1 MKKICFVT
9 ATRAEYGQM
18 APIMHKI
25 KGNEKFTL
33 QILATGTHLVESFG
47 YTYREIESDGFTI
60 DEKVEIQMNTDT
72 KVGICKTM
80 GIAMIGISDAL
91 NRLLPD
97 IIVVLGDRY
106 EMLSVVSVA
115 TIMNIPIA
123 HISGGD
129 STPNAV
135 DDAIRHAIT
144 KMSILHFAF
153 TEQYR
158 NRIIQMGEN
167 PKRVFNVGALGVEN
181 AKNIKCLSKTEISSC
196 LGININNKYIL
207 ITYHP
212 TTRSYGTAKSEIDN
226 LLSALECYEEYYY
239 IFTKANSD
247 PEGGIINKSIQEF
260 VCRHSGKAIL
270 VDSLGTELYM
280 NVMRYAD
287 IVMGNSSSIIVEAPS
302 FKIPIINIGE
312 RQKGRLKSS
321 AIVNCKAEKTDICN
335 AIEYILTDEYK
346 RILDMSVNP
355 FEGFETSDFIV
366 REIRNFLERKNISCR
381 KEFFDYA
388 RQ

>member
-9 ATRAEYGQM
+9 ATRAEYGQL
-18 APIMHKI
+18 APVMHKI
-25 KGNEKFTL
+25 KRNKNFTL

-47 YTYREIESDGFTI
+47 YTYREIELDGFFI

-80 GIAMIGISDAL
+80 GIAMMGISDAL

-97 IIVVLGDRY
+97 IIVILGDRY
-106 EMLSVVSVA
+106 EMLSVASVA
-115 TIMNIPIA
+115 TIMNIPVA

-129 STPNAV
+129 STPNAI
-135 DDAIRHAIT
+135 DDVIRHAIT

-153 TEQYR
+153 TEKYR

-181 AKNIKCLSKTEISSC
+181 AKNIRYLSKKEISDRLSMD
-196 LGININNKYIL
+196 INNKYIL
-207 ITYHP
+207 MTYHP
-212 TTRSYGTAKSEIDN
+212 TTRGYGTAQSEIN
-226 LLSALECYEEYYY
+226 NILSALESYQNYNY
-239 IFTKANSD
+239 IFTKANAD
-247 PEGGIINKSIQEF
+247 PEGGIINKSIEEF
-260 VCRHSGKAIL
+260 VYRYSDKAIL

-312 RQKGRLKSS
+312 RQKGRLKSD
-321 AIVNCKAEKTDICN
+321 AVIDCKAEKRAICN
-335 AIEYILTDEYK
+335 AIEFVLTDEYK
-346 RILDMSVNP
+346 RILETSTNP
-355 FEGFETSDFIV
+355 FEGIETSDFIV
-366 REIRNFLERKNISCR
+366 KEIQNFLEKDISCR

-388 RQ
+388 E